1 MNILARKHAS
11 LYFIHSR
18 VKDRC
23 LPVYYSRLLHSKLAF
38 QFTLVSCY
46 YECSALHDQ
55 CDRTSHTSLTTH
67 LSMYMLR
74 GVRAPGAGGAGG
86 AKGKFGWSGLCD
98 RGLQEKKRK
107 TFLSLPCFRPCIQL
121 FWERSSEKVPAII
134 RKVLWVAFEFTVL
147 QRNLKEW
154 HERPWTY
161 VCECYMIA
169 TEVGSTATLSWN
181 SVLIISNNPSRNSC
195 TNIQRNAGNKQRHF
209 KLLILK

>member
-1 MNILARKHAS
+1 MSVLLCMISAIGRQILLS
-11 LYFIHSR
+11 LLI
-18 VKDRC
+18 C
-23 LPVYYSRLLHSKLAF
+23 LCTCCGEFEP
-38 QFTLVSCY
+38 
-46 YECSALHDQ
+46 
-55 CDRTSHTSLTTH
+55 
-67 LSMYMLR
+67 
-74 GVRAPGAGGAGG
+74 PGLGGGAGG

-147 QRNLKEW
+147 QRNLKER

-169 TEVGSTATLSWN
+169 TEVGSTATLSEN
-181 SVLIISNNPSRNSC
+181 SDH
-195 TNIQRNAGNKQRHF
+195 IQQPFSK
-209 KLLILK
+209 